1 MKKFL
6 FVITFLFSVVSLHA
20 VSTHLVLELK
30 SGEKY
35 LFLIKE
41 NSAMV
46 FSERS
51 VVIEGKS
58 DCSYL
63 VENVKGYH
71 FISDE
76 VTATESF
83 TNRDVFITQTD
94 DKTFLI
100 SNIDRSS
107 VVYVVDLSGVVLS
120 SVQADENGVAS
131 VTLPQ
136 SKGLYIIKVGNNK
149 SFKVLRK

>member
-83 TNRDVFITQTD
+83 TNSDIFITQTD

-100 SNIDRSS
+100 SNIEGSS

-120 SVQADENGVAS
+120 SVPTDENGVAS
-131 VTLPQ
+131 ITLPQ

>member
-41 NSAMV
+41 NSNMV

-83 TNRDVFITQTD
+83 TNSDIFITQTD

-100 SNIDRSS
+100 SNIEGSS
-107 VVYVVDLSGVVLS
+107 VVYVVNLSGVVLS
-120 SVQADENGVAS
+120 SVQADENGVAN
-131 VTLPQ
+131 VTLPS
-136 SKGLYIIKVGNNK
+136 SKGIYIIKTGDK
-149 SFKVLRK
+149 SFKILRK

>member
-6 FVITFLFSVVSLHA
+6 FVIIFLFSVVSLHA

-83 TNRDVFITQTD
+83 TNSDIFITQTD

-100 SNIDRSS
+100 SNIDGSS

-120 SVQADENGVAS
+120 SVPADENGVAS

>member
-41 NSAMV
+41 NPAMV

-83 TNRDVFITQTD
+83 TNSDIFITQTD

-100 SNIDRSS
+100 SNIDGSS

-120 SVQADENGVAS
+120 SVPADENGVAS

>member
-83 TNRDVFITQTD
+83 TNSDIFITQTD

-100 SNIDRSS
+100 SNIEGSS

-120 SVQADENGVAS
+120 SVPTDENGVAS